1 MKIKGRLKL
10 VYQPL
15 REQSAWR
22 RAADASLYVQ
32 LYVYHSDRKCSGEY
46 IQKRNAL

>member
-15 REQSAWR
+15 HEQSAWR
-22 RAADASLYVQ
+22 KAVDAGLTCTTVI
-32 LYVYHSDRKCSGEY
+32 EM
-46 IQKRNAL
+46 